1 MKKNNTTE
9 IRALKGKTTENISM
23 YFKTQAVPLIVLI
36 VMGII
41 ASTLSP
47 YFLTSTNLQNLLV
60 QIALSMVVSMGMFTV
75 ILTNGIDL
83 SVGSLVA
90 LSGVLAAGF
99 MGDMPVWIALIFTIL
114 ITTAIGLV
122 TGAIVSALK
131 IAPFIVTLG
140 MLSFVSGLAFWYT
153 NSSPISWRTLKG
165 AKFISYIGSESVWGI
180 PVLAFIWIIIVCI
193 TAFIMK
199 KTIVGRIMYAIGG
212 NETALKLSGINAIKW
227 KIFPY
232 AFSGFCCGIGGILLM
247 SRLGVGSP
255 TSGTGLELD
264 CIAAVVI
271 GGTSFNGGIG
281 NVSGVVIGVFV
292 LGIINNIL
300 DLMNV
305 PSYPQLMLKGA
316 IIVLAV
322 ILSTIREKNISC

>member
-1 MKKNNTTE
+1 MKKSNAME
-9 IRALKGKTTENISM
+9 AASLKDRSM
-23 YFKTQAVPLIVLI
+23 DGIKLYFKTQAVPLIVLI
-36 VMGII
+36 VMGVV
-41 ASTLSP
+41 ASVISP
-47 YFLTSTNLQNLLV
+47 FFLTGTNLQNLVV
-60 QIALSMVVSMGMFTV
+60 QIALSMVVSMGMFIV
-75 ILTNGIDL
+75 ILTSGIDL

-99 MGDMPVWIALIFTIL
+99 MGDMPVGAALILTIL
-114 ITTAIGLV
+114 ITTGIGLV
-122 TGAIVSALK
+122 TGMIVSVLK

-140 MLSFVSGLAFWYT
+140 MLSFVSGLAYWYT
-153 NSSPISWRTLKG
+153 KSSPISWRTLEG
-165 AKFISYIGSESVWGI
+165 AKVISYIGSAKIFGI
-180 PVLAFIWIIIVCI
+180 PVLAVIWIVMVLA
-193 TAFIMK
+193 TAFIMR
-199 KTIVGRIMYAIGG
+199 KTTAGRVMYALGG
-212 NETALKLSGINAIKW
+212 NETAVKLSGINTTKW
-227 KIFPY
+227 KLFPY

-322 ILSTIREKNISC
+322 ILSTIRERRISG

>member
-1 MKKNNTTE
+1 MQNYNKQIEKQSQTG
-9 IRALKGKTTENISM
+9 LM
-23 YFKTQAVPLIVLI
+23 YIVKSYLKTQAIPLIVLFLM
-36 VMGII
+36 VII
-41 ASTLSP
+41 SSFLSP
-47 YFLTSTNLQNLLV
+47 VFLSMANAQNLVV
-60 QIALSMVVSMGMFTV
+60 QIALSMVVSMGMFIV
-75 ILTNGIDL
+75 ILTGGIDL

-99 MGDMPVWIALIFTIL
+99 MRTMSVWWALLFTIAICTFLGAFTGL
-114 ITTAIGLV
+114 IVAK
-122 TGAIVSALK
+122 LK

-140 MLSFVSGLAFWYT
+140 MLSFVSGLSYWYT
-153 NSSPISWRTLKG
+153 QSSPISWRTLEG
-165 AKFISYIGSESVWGI
+165 AYVINFIGSSKIFGI
-180 PVLAFIWIIIVCI
+180 PVLAVIWVVMILI
-193 TAFIMK
+193 TAFIMRR
-199 KTIVGRIMYAIGG
+199 TIIGRIMYGIGG
-212 NETALKLSGINAIKW
+212 NETAVKLSGIDISKW

-232 AFSGFCCGIGGILLM
+232 AFSGFCCGLGGILLM

-271 GGTSFNGGIG
+271 GGTSFSGGIG
-281 NVSGVVIGVFV
+281 NVSGVVIGVFI

-300 DLMNV
+300 DLLNV

-322 ILSTIREKNISC
+322 ILSTIRERRQ

>member
-1 MKKNNTTE
+1 M
-9 IRALKGKTTENISM
+9 
-23 YFKTQAVPLIVLI
+23 
-36 VMGII
+36 MGII
-41 ASTLSP
+41 ASVISP
-47 YFLTSTNLQNLLV
+47 YFLTGTNLQNLVV
-60 QIALSMVVSMGMFTV
+60 QIALSMVVSMGMFIV
-75 ILTNGIDL
+75 ILTSGIDL

-90 LSGVLAAGF
+90 LAGVLAAGF
-99 MGDMPVWIALIFTIL
+99 MGGMPIWLALIFTIL
-114 ITTAIGLV
+114 ITTAIGLF
-122 TGAIVSALK
+122 TGFIVSALR

-153 NSSPISWRTLKG
+153 NSSPISWRTLEG
-165 AKFISYIGSESVWGI
+165 AEVISYIGSARILGI
-180 PVLAFIWIIIVCI
+180 PVLALIWILMVCA

-199 KTIVGRIMYAIGG
+199 KTIVGRIMYAMGG
-212 NETALKLSGINAIKW
+212 NETALKLSGINITKW
-227 KIFPY
+227 KLFPY

-255 TSGTGLELD
+255 TSGAGLELD

-271 GGTSFNGGIG
+271 GGTSFNGGLG

-322 ILSTIREKNISC
+322 ILSTIRERSING